1 MSSDS
6 SLADDDQPERDVD
19 DEIGVDEDAGDDA
32 ETALSDRERLE
43 GELARLESENERLRE
58 EYVRSKQ
65 TQYRRTALALIA
77 VGVLAAIGGVLA
89 ASVRTVLFAL
99 AGTGIFLGILTY
111 YLAPEQFLAAS
122 IGREVYGAM
131 ADNEAS
137 IVAELGLSESWVYLQ
152 SGDNGTVRL
161 YVPQNESTPLPD
173 EDELDETFVVD
184 GGRGL
189 ALRPTGAPLFEEFE
203 RALSGSLASTP
214 DALASQLTDALV
226 EQFEI
231 VESIEQSTSG
241 DADSGQLTVG
251 VVESAYGPLEQFDHP
266 VASFLG
272 TGLARGLDVPVAV
285 DIEQEGNERVDA
297 VVVCRWPYST
307 ETDTDEE

>member
-1 MSSDS
+1 MSSDG
-6 SLADDDQPERDVD
+6 SLADDQSERDGD
-19 DEIGVDEDAGDDA
+19 DETGTESDAGDDTEMA
-32 ETALSDRERLE
+32 VSERERLE

-89 ASVRTVLFAL
+89 VNVRTVLFAL

-122 IGREVYGAM
+122 LGREVYGAM

-137 IVAELGLSESWVYLQ
+137 IVAELGLSDARIYVQAGED
-152 SGDNGTVRL
+152 GPVRL
-161 YVPQNESTPLPD
+161 YVPQSERVPLPD
-173 EDELDETFVVD
+173 ENELDETFVVE
-184 GGRGL
+184 GGHGL
-189 ALRPTGAPLFEEFE
+189 ALRPAGAPLFEEFE
-203 RALSGSLASTP
+203 RALTGSLATEP

-231 VESIEQSTSG
+231 VESVEQSSSG

-251 VVESAYGPLEQFDHP
+251 VVDSAYGPLDQFDPP
-266 VASFLG
+266 VVSFLG
-272 TGLARGLDVPVAV
+272 TGLARGLAVPVAV
-285 DIEQEGNERVDA
+285 DIEPEGNERVDA
-297 VVVCRWPYST
+297 VVTCRWPYST
-307 ETDTDEE
+307 GTETDSE

>member
-6 SLADDDQPERDVD
+6 SLADDDQPEGDVD
-19 DEIGVDEDAGDDA
+19 ETGIDSDGGDDA
-32 ETALSDRERLE
+32 ATELSERERLE

-99 AGTGIFLGILTY
+99 AGTGIFLGVLTY

-137 IVAELGLSESWVYLQ
+137 IVAELGLSDSRVYVQ
-152 SGDNGTVRL
+152 SDDGIVRL

-203 RALSGSLASTP
+203 RALTGSLASTP

-231 VESIEQSTSG
+231 VESVEQSTSG

-251 VVESAYGPLEQFDHP
+251 VVDSAYGPLEQFDHP
-266 VASFLG
+266 VVSFLG

-285 DIEQEGNERVDA
+285 DIEQEGNQRVDA
-297 VVVCRWPYST
+297 VVVCRWPYSET
-307 ETDTDEE
+307 EADEE